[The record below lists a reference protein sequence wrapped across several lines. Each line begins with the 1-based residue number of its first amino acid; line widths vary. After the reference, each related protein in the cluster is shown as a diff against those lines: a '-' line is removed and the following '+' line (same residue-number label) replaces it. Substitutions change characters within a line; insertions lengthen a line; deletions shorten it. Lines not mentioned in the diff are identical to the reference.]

1 MSTEWKQ
8 GTFGCMEDCSTC
20 KFQQCLYKYIKEMN
34 LRAFWVQAC
43 SAVAAC
49 RARST
54 PRRRAWTS
62 PASSACCWAAACP
75 GSPPGSSGGKPGRNT
90 GLKHEQWTQAWTLK
104 ENLIMYPHQGD
115 DMDDL
120 LCSCCCTA
128 FVQCQVM
135 LLATIE
141 DMWRL
146 ISDYYLIIANI
157 DIMVDGCRGCCER
170 GILLNMAHFHI

>member
-20 KFQQCLYKYIKEMN
+20 KFQHCLYKYIKEMN
-34 LRAFWVQAC
+34 LRIFWVQAC

-49 RARST
+49 PARST
-54 PRRRAWTS
+54 PTQRAWTS
-62 PASSACCWAAACP
+62 PASSACCSAAACP
-75 GSPPGSSGGKPGRNT
+75 GWPPGSSGGKPGRNT
-90 GLKHEQWTQAWTLK
+90 GLKYEQLIQAD
-104 ENLIMYPHQGD
+104 LISIIIYPFQGD

-141 DMWRL
+141 SWLVIFILSLLML
-146 ISDYYLIIANI
+146 ISW
-157 DIMVDGCRGCCER
+157 
-170 GILLNMAHFHI
+170 